1 MSTLDDSVDRNLD
14 TVSRRLA
21 DLESATDMALA
32 GGVPD
37 PLPGADTATHT
48 SYSELTAANDRLRTR
63 RGWTD
68 IDLDAALTPEERAG
82 FDRWR
87 ARQRIPWDRDDIL
100 AVGFA
105 AVLGVAA
112 VWYDT
117 TLDGTVARGLGAT
130 RTTGWM
136 RAWERAGKRLPIDYT
151 GPGFG
156 GRAHRVRSSGHDLG
170 RPFEALRQI
179 RAGEFRGVRWDY
191 GDKHTATVGGRF
203 RDVDSLAEALVL
215 WAQHLAAD
223 VVTPMSLPLP
233 GSSWLYELDNR
244 ALRTF
249 AHEVYL
255 GTSAGKGLNV
265 RSGTLTPSLGVITTE
280 VILRTH
286 VHARVYAVTG
296 SACLGER
303 EQARRSELLLAAH
316 SLVGLASAGKT
327 LARMI
332 ILDDR
337 KGMAL
342 RHVNVP
348 VLLRMG
354 CLAVEVAH
362 DRRTRG
368 RVVTQDWDALVT
380 DLVDERRATSSE
392 VVFDR

>member
-1 MSTLDDSVDRNLD
+1 MDDSVDQNLD
-14 TVSRRLA
+14 TLSRRLA
-21 DLESATDMALA
+21 ELESATGTALA
-32 GGVPD
+32 GGIPD
-37 PLPGADTATHT
+37 PLPENDTAALT
-48 SYSELTAANDRLRTR
+48 SYAELTAANDRIRAR

-68 IDLDAALTPEERAG
+68 VDLDAALTPDQRAG

-87 ARQRIPWDRDDIL
+87 DRQRIPWDRDDVL

-112 VWYDT
+112 LWYDT
-117 TLDGTVARGLGAT
+117 AIDGAVAKGLGVT
-130 RTTGWM
+130 RKTGWM
-136 RAWERAGKRLPIDYT
+136 RGWERAGKRLPIDYT

-156 GRAHRVRSSGHDLG
+156 GRAHRVRSPGHDLA

-191 GDKHTATVGGRF
+191 GDKHEVSVGGRF
-203 RDVDSLAEALVL
+203 REVDSLPEALVL

-223 VVTPMSLPLP
+223 VVTPMSLPMP
-233 GSSWLYELDNR
+233 GSSSLYELDNR

-255 GTSAGKGLNV
+255 GTSAGNGLNV
-265 RSGTLTPSLGVITTE
+265 RSGLLTPSLSVITTE
-280 VILRTH
+280 VIVRTH
-286 VHARVYAVTG
+286 VHARAYAATG
-296 SACLGER
+296 SARLDER
-303 EQARRSELLLAAH
+303 EQARRNELLLAAH

-332 ILDDR
+332 VLDDR

-342 RHVNVP
+342 HHMNVP

-368 RVVTQDWDALVT
+368 RAVARDWDELAAAL
-380 DLVDERRATSSE
+380 LQ
-392 VVFDR
+392 

>member
-1 MSTLDDSVDRNLD
+1 MSSMDDTVDRNLD
-14 TVSRRLA
+14 TLSRRLA
-21 DLESATDMALA
+21 ELESATDTALA

-37 PLPGADTATHT
+37 RLPQNDTAAHP
-48 SYSELTAANDRLRTR
+48 SFAELTAANDRLRAQ

-68 IDLDAALTPEERAG
+68 IDLDNALTPEQRAG

-87 ARQRIPWDRDDIL
+87 ARQRSPWDRDDVL

-105 AVLGVAA
+105 TVLGVAA
-112 VWYDT
+112 LWYDT
-117 TLDGTVARGLGAT
+117 AIDGAVAQGLGAT
-130 RTTGWM
+130 RKTGWM

-156 GRAHRVRSSGHDLG
+156 GRAHRVRSPGHDLV

-179 RAGEFRGVRWDY
+179 RAGEFRGVRWEY
-191 GDKHTATVGGRF
+191 GDKHDVTVGGRF
-203 RDVDSLAEALVL
+203 REVDSLPEALVL

-223 VVTPMSLPLP
+223 LVTSMSLPMP
-233 GSSWLYELDNR
+233 GSSWLYALDNR

-255 GTSAGKGLNV
+255 GTSAGNGLNV
-265 RSGTLTPSLGVITTE
+265 RSGLLTPSLSVITTE

-286 VHARVYAVTG
+286 VHARACAATG
-296 SACLGER
+296 SARLDER

-327 LARMI
+327 LGRMI
-332 ILDDR
+332 VLDDR
-337 KGMAL
+337 KSMAL

-354 CLAVEVAH
+354 CLAVQVAH
-362 DRRTRG
+362 DRRARSKAAA
-368 RVVTQDWDALVT
+368 QDWDELAANL
-380 DLVDERRATSSE
+380 LE
-392 VVFDR
+392 

>member
-1 MSTLDDSVDRNLD
+1 MSSMDDTVDRNLD
-14 TVSRRLA
+14 TLSRRLA
-21 DLESATDMALA
+21 ELESATDTALA

-37 PLPGADTATHT
+37 PLPQNDTAAHL
-48 SYSELTAANDRLRTR
+48 SYAELTAANDRLRSQ

-68 IDLDAALTPEERAG
+68 VDLENALTPAQRAG

-87 ARQRIPWDRDDIL
+87 ARQRIPWDRDDVL

-105 AVLGVAA
+105 TVLGVAA

-117 TLDGTVARGLGAT
+117 AIDTSVAKGFGAT
-130 RTTGWM
+130 KSTGWM
-136 RAWERAGKRLPIDYT
+136 RGWERAGKRLPIDYT

-156 GRAHRVRSSGHDLG
+156 GRAHRVRSPGHDLA

-179 RAGEFRGVRWDY
+179 RRGEFRGVRWDY
-191 GDKHTATVGGRF
+191 GDKHNIAIGGRF
-203 RDVDSLAEALVL
+203 REVDSLAEALVL

-223 VVTPMSLPLP
+223 VVTPMSLPMP
-233 GSSWLYELDNR
+233 GSSWLNELDNR

-255 GTSAGKGLNV
+255 GTSAGNGLNV
-265 RSGTLTPSLGVITTE
+265 RSGILTPSLSVITTE

-286 VHARVYAVTG
+286 VHARAYAATG
-296 SACLGER
+296 GARLDER
-303 EQARRSELLLAAH
+303 EQVRRNELLLAAH

-327 LARMI
+327 LGRMI
-332 ILDDR
+332 FLEDR

-354 CLAVEVAH
+354 CLVVQVVH

-368 RVVTQDWDALVT
+368 RAVAQDWDALAAE
-380 DLVDERRATSSE
+380 LME
-392 VVFDR
+392 